1 MAVKE
6 LLLSTL
12 LLTSIITAE
21 TSIGIDINNED
32 VEILGEL
39 NFNSLADY
47 SSGTAY
53 VLDLGYLHT
62 DGDNLATV
70 GFSGQNT
77 LQGVEGL
84 TLAFGAKL
92 VFAEDFMALPLM
104 AKAIY
109 ALPFNDS
116 IPTTSLIG
124 SFAYAPEVLTFLDG
138 KTYSELRLEADME
151 VISNIHI
158 FTGYRN
164 IDTDYKA
171 GDYNFNDS
179 FYAGMKLSF

>member
-1 MAVKE
+1 MYLKKFI
-6 LLLSTL
+6 LTTL
-12 LLTSIITAE
+12 LASGLLHAE

-39 NFNSLADY
+39 NFNTLADY
-47 SSGTAY
+47 SSGTTYLLNAS
-53 VLDLGYLHT
+53 YLHT
-62 DGDNLATV
+62 DGDNMTTV

-77 LQGVEGL
+77 LQGAEGL

-92 VFAEDFMALPLM
+92 IFAEDFMALPLM

-109 ALPFNDS
+109 ALPLNDT
-116 IPTTSLIG
+116 IPTTSLTA
-124 SFAYAPEVLTFLDG
+124 SFAYAPSVLTFVDG
-138 KTYSELRLEADME
+138 ETYSEFRLEADME
-151 VISNIHI
+151 IISNVHI

-164 IDTDYKA
+164 IDTNYEA

-179 FYAGMKLSF
+179 FYGGMKLSF